1 MRVIFF
7 YLILLYISSCTSPQ
21 KNNEAVNETKSPPSL
36 SKALIPPT
44 RSEIKDCLT
53 RRENFYKISNYSS
66 HFRKI
71 LNELPEDKRISW
83 AVCEFNNVN
92 LTFPTY
98 DKQGASNLLYNS
110 MHFFPIS
117 NKKFNSL
124 APEYSFFDFKQ
135 NKILLLKID
144 NKLPNLIKLFSQ
156 NEIDFFKKNF
166 IGFRHKLEADI
177 DTLFPL
183 LFLNHLQIYL
193 FYLNE
198 FKYESL
204 NCEDSNPSFL
214 TNRLLESAIIVK
226 LYLIRLKKFYPKEHL
241 KLTKQQGFNS
251 YIEDMLNEAT
261 SLFPYLISNYAC
273 TIKNE
278 EFNILYKEFL
288 NLDNFRL

>member
-1 MRVIFF
+1 MRALF
-7 YLILLYISSCTSPQ
+7 YYLMVLIISSCASPQ
-21 KNNEAVNETKSPPSL
+21 KDDESRNETKSPQSL
-36 SKALIPPT
+36 PKALTPPT

-71 LNELPEDKRISW
+71 LNELHEDKRISW
-83 AVCEFNNVN
+83 AVCEFKNVN
-92 LTFPTY
+92 LTFPIY
-98 DKQGASNLLYNS
+98 DEQSASNLLYNS
-110 MHFFPIS
+110 MNFFPIS

-144 NKLPNLIKLFSQ
+144 NKLPNLVKLFSQ

-166 IGFRHKLEADI
+166 IGFRHKLEGNWHN
-177 DTLFPL
+177 LFPL

-193 FYLNE
+193 FYSNE
-198 FKYESL
+198 LKFESF
-204 NCEDSNPSFL
+204 NCENLSINFL

-241 KLTKQQGFNS
+241 KLTKQEGFNS
-251 YIEDMLNEAT
+251 FIEGMIHEAT
-261 SLFPYLISNYAC
+261 SLFPYLNSNYAC
-273 TIKNE
+273 TIKKE
-278 EFNILYKEFL
+278 EFDILYKEFL

>member
-7 YLILLYISSCTSPQ
+7 YIILLYVSSCTSPQ
-21 KNNEAVNETKSPPSL
+21 KNNEAINESNSTQSL
-36 SKALIPPT
+36 PKALIPPT

-53 RRENFYKISNYSS
+53 RRENFYKTSSYSS

-83 AVCEFNNVN
+83 SVCYSNNLN
-92 LTFPTY
+92 PTFQIYDEEGAAQLLYSSMDFFPTSQ
-98 DKQGASNLLYNS
+98 KQ
-110 MHFFPIS
+110 PETQT
-117 NKKFNSL
+117 
-124 APEYSFFDFKQ
+124 PEYLYFDFKQ
-135 NKILLLKID
+135 NKILNFKID
-144 NKLPNLIKLFSQ
+144 KKLPNLIKLFSQ

-166 IGFRHKLEADI
+166 IGFRHKLESDRDI
-177 DTLFPL
+177 LFPL

-193 FYLNE
+193 FYSNE
-198 FKYESL
+198 LKFDSF
-204 NCEDSNPSFL
+204 NCENLSINFL

-251 YIEDMLNEAT
+251 YIEDMLSEAT
-261 SLFPYLISNYAC
+261 SLFPYLMSNYAC
-273 TIKNE
+273 TIKKE